1 MERSHSLPSRGHSD
15 VAWDGMGNPW
25 YSDKARTECLLAANR
40 PMDLP
45 TDTGDDG
52 KPIQNSTSGMGSQ
65 PSMQFG
71 VTGKG
76 RGSSM
81 AGVPDVEPR
90 KPTVQQQLKSEGVMP
105 GESGEKTMG
114 SVGNPKDDGVK
125 SGDSLQRALGRWDSG
140 SVKATEFGAAWRSG
154 ESQAFAWKVS
164 CKSWFRG

>member
-1 MERSHSLPSRGHSD
+1 
-15 VAWDGMGNPW
+15 
-25 YSDKARTECLLAANR
+25 
-40 PMDLP
+40 MDLP

-125 SGDSLQRALGRWDSG
+125 SGDSLQRALEGEIVDLLRRQNSVLLEEVANLRRLLERSAAKADSG
-140 SVKATEFGAAWRSG
+140 VSSSPWSQLGDTASG
-154 ESQAFAWKVS
+154 HSNGTGGKTQK
-164 CKSWFRG
+164 K